1 LNTTVLI
8 YGATVRIGIG
18 RFIIGNPISTNFQF
32 FTTFL
37 SYFTSLKM
45 NTNILFS
52 IGVIL
57 GILISMAIL
66 QTDVISRL
74 GFSYPE
80 EEIAVQ
86 AKGTESVLKKLEKQA
101 TIQQEKFIRP
111 PALEVREETISRI
124 EPLKNQDNL
133 QVRSKIE
140 KKPAPVIKWAPGKES
155 NINKF
160 LQAATTVQEEVFG
173 DEKSQQQSKST
184 STSNSNEL
192 PNSSSRENPREKL
205 KKSATTKLKKD
216 SFASNVIAVD
226 SKESPIQLENQ
237 MKLYSK
243 LKTKEKLFVGDN
255 DEITDNM
262 DIKQD
267 ETAGSPLKKKSK
279 AEKLAALKGVGSEI
293 SSVTSVDLT
302 NVTITNGNGLA
313 PIAYHEQCMRDFSTY
328 RPSIPTLPQVT
339 SERFVLF
346 FFTFS
351 FIFF

>member
-1 LNTTVLI
+1 
-8 YGATVRIGIG
+8 
-18 RFIIGNPISTNFQF
+18 
-32 FTTFL
+32 
-37 SYFTSLKM
+37 M
-45 NTNILFS
+45 NTNILFA

-74 GFSYPE
+74 GFGYP

-86 AKGTESVLKKLEKQA
+86 AKQTETVLKKLEKQA
-101 TIQQEKFIRP
+101 TIQQEKFLLP
-111 PALEVREETISRI
+111 PALEVREETISRF
-124 EPLKNQDNL
+124 EPLRNQDTA
-133 QVRSKIE
+133 QGQGKIE
-140 KKPAPVIKWAPGKES
+140 KKPTPVIKWAPGKES

-173 DEKSQQQSKST
+173 DEKPQQQSKST
-184 STSNSNEL
+184 STSNSLEL
-192 PNSSSRENPREKL
+192 PNSSSRENPKEKL
-205 KKSATTKLKKD
+205 KKFATTKLKKD
-216 SFASNVIAVD
+216 SFSSNVIAVD
-226 SKESPIQLENQ
+226 SKETPIQLENQ

-279 AEKLAALKGVGSEI
+279 AEKLAALKGVGTDA
-293 SSVTSVDLT
+293 SSVRSIDLT
-302 NVTITNGNGLA
+302 NVTITNGNGMP

-328 RPSIPTLPQVT
+328 RPSVPTLPQAT
-339 SERFVLF
+339 SEGFVCFLLF
-346 FFTFS
+346 V
-351 FIFF
+351 IV